1 MEAASAAAFGLVLA
15 ACAGLRAFLPVF
27 GASVAIRTL
36 GLEVPPSLAWMASTT
51 TIIIF
56 GVATVLEVL
65 GDKIPVVDHLLDT
78 VQTFTKPGLAVLA
91 AIPFVHQL
99 APEHSVAL
107 AIVAG
112 APLALGV
119 HTAKASARVGST
131 AFTGGLAN
139 PVISLIE
146 DVAAVVLIILG
157 LIAPILALLLAV
169 ALLWRLVSYA
179 RKMARRRAAS
189 GGVAGPG

>member
-1 MEAASAAAFGLVLA
+1 MDAVSAAAFGLVLA

-27 GASVAIRTL
+27 GAGVAVRTM
-36 GLEVPPSLAWMASTT
+36 GLEVPPSLEWMSSSTALV
-51 TIIIF
+51 IF

-65 GDKIPVVDHLLDT
+65 GDKVPIVDHVLDT
-78 VQTFTKPGLAVLA
+78 VQAFTKPGLAVLA

-107 AIVAG
+107 AIIAG

-131 AFTGGLAN
+131 ALTGGIAN
-139 PVISLIE
+139 PVISLLE
-146 DVAAVVLIILG
+146 DVAAVILIVLAFL
-157 LIAPILALLLAV
+157 APLLALLLAV
-169 ALLWRLVSYA
+169 ALLARLVSYA
-179 RKMARRRAAS
+179 RKMARRRTEARS
-189 GGVAGPG
+189 

>member
-27 GASVAIRTL
+27 GASLAIRTM
-36 GLEVPPSLAWMASTT
+36 GLEVPPSLAWMSSTT
-51 TIIIF
+51 TLIIF
-56 GVATVLEVL
+56 GVATLLEVL
-65 GDKIPVVDHLLDT
+65 GDKIPIVDHVLDT
-78 VQTFTKPGLAVLA
+78 VQTFIKPGLAVLA

-107 AIVAG
+107 AIIAG

-131 AFTGGLAN
+131 ALTGGLAN
-139 PVISLIE
+139 PLLSFLE
-146 DVAAVVLIILG
+146 DLCAFVLIVLG
-157 LIAPILALLLAV
+157 LIAPILALLLAA
-169 ALLWRLVSYA
+169 ALLVRLVGYA
-179 RKMARRRAAS
+179 RKMARRRKGAHA
-189 GGVAGPG
+189 

>member
-1 MEAASAAAFGLVLA
+1 MEAVSAAAFGLVLA

-27 GASVAIRTL
+27 GASLAIRTL
-36 GLEVPPSLAWMASTT
+36 GLEVPPSLAWMGSTT
-51 TIIIF
+51 TLIIF

-65 GDKIPVVDHLLDT
+65 GDKVPVLDHLLDT
-78 VQTFTKPGLAVLA
+78 VQAFTKPGLAVLA

-131 AFTGGLAN
+131 ALTGGLAN
-139 PVISLIE
+139 PVLSVIE

-157 LIAPILALLLAV
+157 LIAPLLALLLAV
-169 ALLWRLVSYA
+169 ALLARLVRYGH
-179 RKMARRRAAS
+179 KMSRRRNA
-189 GGVAGPG
+189 

>member
-27 GASVAIRTL
+27 GASLAIRTT
-36 GLEVPPSLAWMASTT
+36 GLEVPPSLEWMGSTT
-51 TIIIF
+51 TLVIF

-65 GDKIPVVDHLLDT
+65 GDKIPIVDHALDA

-91 AIPFVHQL
+91 ALPFVHQL

-107 AIVAG
+107 AIIAG

-119 HTAKASARVGST
+119 HTAKAGARVGST
-131 AFTGGLAN
+131 AMTGGLGN
-139 PVISLIE
+139 PVLSLIE
-146 DVAAVVLIILG
+146 DAAAVILIVLG
-157 LIAPILALLLAV
+157 FIAPLLALLLGI
-169 ALLWRLVSYA
+169 ALLARLVSYA
-179 RKMARRRAAS
+179 RRKRISHRDTEAQR
-189 GGVAGPG
+189 

>member
-27 GASVAIRTL
+27 GASLAIRTL
-36 GLEVPPSLAWMASTT
+36 ALEVPPSLAWMGNTT
-51 TIIIF
+51 TLVIF

-65 GDKIPVVDHLLDT
+65 GDKVPVVDHLLDT

-112 APLALGV
+112 APLAFGV

-131 AFTGGLAN
+131 ALTGGVAN
-139 PVISLIE
+139 PFISLIE

-157 LIAPILALLLAV
+157 ILAPFLALLLAV
-169 ALLWRLVSYA
+169 VLLARLVGYA
-179 RKMARRRAAS
+179 RKMARRRRAAS
-189 GGVAGPG
+189 MNP

>member
-1 MEAASAAAFGLVLA
+1 MDAASAAAFGLVLA

-27 GASVAIRTL
+27 GASLAIRTL
-36 GLEVPPSLAWMASTT
+36 GLEVPPSVEWMGSTT
-51 TIIIF
+51 TMVIF

-65 GDKIPVVDHLLDT
+65 GDKVPVVDNLLDA
-78 VQTFTKPGLAVLA
+78 VQTFTKPGLAALA

-107 AIVAG
+107 AIIAG

-131 AFTGGLAN
+131 ALTGGLGN
-139 PVISLIE
+139 PVLSVME
-146 DVAAVVLIILG
+146 DIAAVTLIILG
-157 LIAPILALLLAV
+157 FLAPLLALLLGI
-169 ALLWRLVSYA
+169 ALLARLVSYA
-179 RKMARRRAAS
+179 RLRKRAEAQR
-189 GGVAGPG
+189 

>member
-27 GASVAIRTL
+27 GASLAIRTL
-36 GLEVPPSLAWMASTT
+36 ALEVPPSLAWMGNTT
-51 TIIIF
+51 TLVIF
-56 GVATVLEVL
+56 GVANVLEVL
-65 GDKIPVVDHLLDT
+65 GDKIPVVDHLLDA

-112 APLALGV
+112 APLAFGV

-131 AFTGGLAN
+131 ALTGGVAN
-139 PVISLIE
+139 PVISLVE

-157 LIAPILALLLAV
+157 LIAPFLALLLAV
-169 ALLWRLVSYA
+169 ALLARLVGYA
-179 RKMARRRAAS
+179 RKMARRRREAA
-189 GGVAGPG
+189 VNP

>member
-27 GASVAIRTL
+27 GAGVAVRTM
-36 GLEVPPSLAWMASTT
+36 GLEVPPSLEWMGSSTALV
-51 TIIIF
+51 IF

-65 GDKIPVVDHLLDT
+65 GDKIPIVDHGLDT
-78 VQTFTKPGLAVLA
+78 VQAFTKPGLAVLA

-107 AIVAG
+107 AIIAG

-131 AFTGGLAN
+131 ALTGGLGN
-139 PVISLIE
+139 PVLSVIE
-146 DVAAVVLIILG
+146 DVAAVILIVLG
-157 LIAPILALLLAV
+157 FIAPLLALLLGI
-169 ALLWRLVSYA
+169 ALLARLVSYA
-179 RKMARRRAAS
+179 RRRRISHRGTEAQR
-189 GGVAGPG
+189 

>member
-27 GASVAIRTL
+27 GASLAIRTM
-36 GLEVPPSLAWMASTT
+36 GLEVPPSVEWMSSTT
-51 TIIIF
+51 TLVIF

-65 GDKIPVVDHLLDT
+65 GDKIPIVDHVLDT
-78 VQTFTKPGLAVLA
+78 VQAFTKPGLAVLA

-107 AIVAG
+107 AIIAG

-131 AFTGGLAN
+131 ALTGGLGN
-139 PVISLIE
+139 PVLSLME
-146 DVAAVVLIILG
+146 DVAAVVLIVLG
-157 LIAPILALLLAV
+157 FIAPLLALLLGI
-169 ALLWRLVSYA
+169 ALLARLVTYA
-179 RKMARRRAAS
+179 RRKRISSRGTEARR
-189 GGVAGPG
+189 

>member
-1 MEAASAAAFGLVLA
+1 MEALSAAAFGLVLA

-27 GASVAIRTL
+27 GASLAIRTL
-36 GLEVPPSLAWMASTT
+36 GLEVPPSLAWMGNTSTL
-51 TIIIF
+51 IIF

-65 GDKIPVVDHLLDT
+65 GDKVPVVDHLLDT

-131 AFTGGLAN
+131 ALTGGVAN

-157 LIAPILALLLAV
+157 LLAPFLALLLAV
-169 ALLWRLVSYA
+169 VLLARLVGYA
-179 RKMARRRAAS
+179 RKMARRRRAA
-189 GGVAGPG
+189 GA